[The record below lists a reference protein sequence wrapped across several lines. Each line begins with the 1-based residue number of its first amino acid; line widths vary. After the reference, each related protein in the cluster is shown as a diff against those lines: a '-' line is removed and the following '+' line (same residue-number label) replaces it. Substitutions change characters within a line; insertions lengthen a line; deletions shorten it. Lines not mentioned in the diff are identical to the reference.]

1 MEIFKAIIIA
11 AAIIGTAIIISPIT
25 LQIFKLE
32 QCKNELGE
40 GYRNHCAKFINGANN
55 S

>member
-11 AAIIGTAIIISPIT
+11 AAIIGAAIIISPIT

-32 QCKNELGE
+32 QCKNELDE
-40 GYRNHCAKFINGANN
+40 GWRNHCVKFINGTNN
-55 S
+55 R